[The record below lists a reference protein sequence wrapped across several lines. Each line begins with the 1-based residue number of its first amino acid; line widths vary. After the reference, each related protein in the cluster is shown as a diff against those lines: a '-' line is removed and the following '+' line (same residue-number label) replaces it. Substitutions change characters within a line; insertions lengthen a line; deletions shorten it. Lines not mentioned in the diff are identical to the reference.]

1 MLLYP
6 SYLAA
11 MLNNKKDT
19 LFPLLDQPE
28 PVSFV
33 SNDEKRLPIVATP
46 VSDRYKHTYE
56 RALSDFESYS
66 FRHSYFLFTESW
78 PSWLR
83 LCQSAIASIHS
94 HMSHEHRCFFPPSS
108 TYANSSLVLAS
119 PAPQESVV
127 RPLQKRPLQ
136 KRPLQHGDD
145 LLAGDKPFDHYSS
158 PFVPAKESGTH
169 KKRNTRASQAC
180 ESCRQRKVK
189 CDETRPCKSCQENG
203 TGCIYSDPAP
213 KVKTSPCAGQG
224 VVVNLLAA
232 PSFVITIVK
241 TVALSAPKS
250 LSSAQQTIHR
260 ALCAAASRGDVLVF
274 DESTICPGPL
284 RSGDPYFR

>member
-1 MLLYP
+1 MTKKGCPLSQLLCPTDTNTPTSEP
-6 SYLAA
+6 SPTS
-11 MLNNKKDT
+11 K
-19 LFPLLDQPE
+19 
-28 PVSFV
+28 
-33 SNDEKRLPIVATP
+33 ATP
-46 VSDRYKHTYE
+46 FVIATSSSQSLGRAGSDC
-56 RALSDFESYS
+56 AN
-66 FRHSYFLFTESW
+66 
-78 PSWLR
+78 
-83 LCQSAIASIHS
+83 
-94 HMSHEHRCFFPPSS
+94 PPSLQFTPTCLMNIDAS
-108 TYANSSLVLAS
+108 SHRQAVGTAVPQATLPSLYNHQQQHPAAYANSSLVLAS

-213 KVKTSPCAGQG
+213 KVTNRAQ
-224 VVVNLLAA
+224 AR
-232 PSFVITIVK
+232 
-241 TVALSAPKS
+241 LSARVDE
-250 LSSAQQTIHR
+250 LEQR
-260 ALCAAASRGDVLVF
+260 F
-274 DESTICPGPL
+274 DE
-284 RSGDPYFR
+284 FEA